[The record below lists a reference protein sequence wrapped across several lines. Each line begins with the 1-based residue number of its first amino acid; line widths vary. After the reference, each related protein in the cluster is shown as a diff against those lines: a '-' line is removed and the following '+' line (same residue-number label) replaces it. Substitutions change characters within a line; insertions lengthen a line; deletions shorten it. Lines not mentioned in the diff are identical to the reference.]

1 MTNYQIN
8 TLAKI
13 LNQNGVTETCGVLAG
28 EHSGFG
34 YIIENL
40 SAENR
45 VHIWFALN
53 TNMTEEKYK
62 TCSIWSAFLPSGKIT
77 ELLAFLNIPA
87 TNPNLAI
94 R

>member
-8 TLAKI
+8 TLEKI
-13 LNQNGVTETCGVLAG
+13 LKQNGVTETHGVLAG
-28 EHSGFG
+28 ENSGWG
-34 YIIENL
+34 YIIANL

-53 TNMTEEKYK
+53 TTMTEEKFK
-62 TCSIWSAFLPSGKIT
+62 TGSIWGVFLPSRKID
-77 ELLAFLNIPA
+77 ELVAFLQIPES
-87 TNPNLAI
+87 NPA